1 MTYLPL
7 WHLFR
12 KGGRTLHVES
22 MVLAQLTPRRF
33 RACLPLIFAVCL
45 VLVASIP
52 AVAGDSERPVQAS
65 IFVSRTEASPTENV
79 SFWIWIEPLKEKA
92 RKLVITEAPLDGF
105 DVTSTTI
112 PDSCLESRRTW
123 VCIQDD
129 LRPFS
134 IEVQAVAKAGT
145 EGRDIVYGVSVAL
158 WKNGEGHDN
167 EDSMDPIQLSASVH
181 SVPLSVVAEA
191 NVDVRLEANESAVM
205 PGNPVTYRVD
215 VTNMEQDRA
224 PCVGRRHDPG
234 DDGRDVRDP
243 GTDDPRRTGDMG
255 PRFGADRDD
264 GVVLHRNPASRE
276 RLAAGRRGRCGDLR
290 QRNRWSGAPRERAHL
305 TRRPSD
311 ATSGSPLAAARTGRR
326 GRPRL
331 RHAIPIPPGR
341 SHRPCLAPSLRS
353 GRGLPPPP
361 KRDTPASCDPDP
373 ICRLGLRHRRRDA
386 LGDPDVRRDNDESV
400 HRTLAGDPIP
410 RWEYRLRDGGERDL
424 GGAQC
429 EGEPGPVRAAC
440 LGIPAPIRK
449 VECSSPPELR
459 WRRLA
464 APRD

>member
-1 MTYLPL
+1 M
-7 WHLFR
+7 
-12 KGGRTLHVES
+12 ES

-33 RACLPLIFAVCL
+33 RTCLPLIFAVCL

-79 SFWIWIEPLKEKA
+79 SFWIWVEPLKEKA

-145 EGRDIVYGVSVAL
+145 EGRDIVYGASVAL

-215 VTNMEQDRA
+215 VTNMGNKTA
-224 PCVGRRHDPG
+224 HDVSVVVTIPATMVVTSATREPTIR
-234 DDGRDVRDP
+234 DGRVTWVLDSVPIGTTVLSFTATLPPANDLQQVDAAVAATYGNASGGQVRLANVP
-243 GTDDPRRTGDMG
+243 TSL
-255 PRFGADRDD
+255 
-264 GVVLHRNPASRE
+264 VVLPMRPQAPLSPLPALVVVAVLVFVLRS
-276 RLAAGRRGRCGDLR
+276 LFLPAGPIVPAL
-290 QRNRWSGAPRERAHL
+290 
-305 TRRPSD
+305 RRPSGPAEVFLLHRSGILLHHVTPIQSAGLD
-311 ATSGSPLAAARTGRR
+311 SDIVGGMLSAIRMFVETTMDPSTGPLQEIRFRGGSIVFVTGENATLAALNARGNRVRFGRRALGFLRQFEKSNAQALRNFDGGASPLQGIDDLMS
-326 GRPRL
+326 RL
-331 RHAIPIPPGR
+331 
-341 SHRPCLAPSLRS
+341 
-353 GRGLPPPP
+353 
-361 KRDTPASCDPDP
+361 
-373 ICRLGLRHRRRDA
+373 
-386 LGDPDVRRDNDESV
+386 
-400 HRTLAGDPIP
+400 
-410 RWEYRLRDGGERDL
+410 
-424 GGAQC
+424 
-429 EGEPGPVRAAC
+429 
-440 LGIPAPIRK
+440 
-449 VECSSPPELR
+449 SS
-459 WRRLA
+459 
-464 APRD
+464 